1 MWFFKSKKRSSIV
14 LIDIGSSSVAGAYVH
29 YTDKELPVIY
39 YTVRHSIVR
48 GKDEDVQT
56 AMLRTLNSVG
66 TELIEKG
73 APTLRRETGSGSVD
87 GVLVSVSAPWQETK
101 VRTETIHP
109 DKPFIFGKRM
119 LSEIVSSSAKLA
131 PGRVS
136 TGESVIATI
145 LNGYEIPDP
154 IGKQATR
161 AEVVILSSTLEAAL
175 TDEIRTRVRRW
186 YHTHDIT
193 FVAFA
198 PVTYAVLRDLY
209 PHEKDFLILNVS
221 GEGTDLAF
229 VKAGLLV
236 DVGMLPQGI
245 NKLLDATRGAE
256 RMTIDEESGNARVP
270 SDQPG
275 YISPD
280 RNARFIVRTETVKKE
295 WVTGL
300 SDLFKKFAQNH
311 ALPRTLFILAEPNAR
326 DYLRRSL
333 DTDSLHSLWLS
344 DEPLSLIS
352 VLPEH
357 FAPYVKARGTA
368 EGDIF
373 LAILALYQQK
383 QPLL

>member
-1 MWFFKSKKRSSIV
+1 MWFFRSKKRSSVV

-29 YTDKELPVIY
+29 YAENELPTIY
-39 YTVRHSIVR
+39 YTIRIPIER
-48 GKDEDVQT
+48 GEGEDAKT
-56 AMLRTLNSVG
+56 AMLRTLTAMG

-73 APTLRRETGSGSVD
+73 APALRRETGSGSVD
-87 GVLVSVSAPWQETK
+87 SVLVSVSAPWQETK

-109 DKPFIFGKRM
+109 DKPFVFTKRM
-119 LSEIVSSSAKLA
+119 MSEIVSSSANLA

-145 LNGYEIPDP
+145 LNGYEIPNP
-154 IGKQATR
+154 LGKRATR
-161 AEVVILSSTLEAAL
+161 AEVVILSSTLESSI
-175 TDEIRTRVRRW
+175 TDEIRTRVRKW

-209 PHEKDFLILNVS
+209 PHENDFLILDVS

-236 DVGMLPQGI
+236 DVGTLPQGI
-245 NKLLDATRGAE
+245 HQLLDATRGAE
-256 RMTIDEESGNARVP
+256 RMTIDEESGNVRIP
-270 SDQPG
+270 SEQPG

-280 RNARFIVRTETVKKE
+280 RNARFRVRTEIVKKE
-295 WVTGL
+295 WITGL
-300 SDLFKKFAQNH
+300 TDLFKQFAQNH
-311 ALPRTLFILAEPNAR
+311 ALPRTLFLLAEPTAR
-326 DYLRRSL
+326 DYLRNTL

-357 FAPYVKARGTA
+357 FSPYVRARGTA
-368 EGDIF
+368 ESDIF
-373 LAILALYQQK
+373 LSVLALYQAK
-383 QPLL
+383 QNGS